1 MTETE
6 TIGLNRELAPISDGA
21 WARVEQEARDV
32 LRLHLAAR
40 RLVDFEGPLGW
51 DHSAIDLGRV
61 EPLATHAN
69 SGASFRRR
77 VVRPLVELRVTFEL
91 ERRELERIDRGAAS
105 VDLDALRDA
114 ARLFA
119 AAEDSALF
127 EGNDAAGLP
136 GLLSAAAN
144 PGVTVPPDPTL
155 LPGAVGEA
163 LEQLRQAGVGGPYGV
178 ALGPNAFAALSTT
191 VGAGGYPVMKH
202 LQQLIDRPVV
212 WAPSLSGGLALSL
225 RGGDFKFICG
235 RDAAIG
241 YLSHDEKQ
249 VRLYLEESFSA
260 ELIGPEAAVP
270 LLAMEDAEKRLAR
283 ARVQNIGRAS

>member
-1 MTETE
+1 MTDS
-6 TIGLNRELAPISDGA
+6 TIGLNRELAPVSDGA
-21 WARVEQEARDV
+21 WARIEREARDV

-61 EPLATHAN
+61 EPLAARES
-69 SGASFRRR
+69 SGASFRLR

-91 ERRELERIDRGAAS
+91 ERRELERIDRGAGS
-105 VDLDALRDA
+105 VDLDSLRDA
-114 ARLFA
+114 ARQFA
-119 AAEDSALF
+119 AAEDTALF
-127 EGNDAAGLP
+127 EGHEAAGLP
-136 GLLSAAAN
+136 GLISDAAN
-144 PGVTVPPDPTL
+144 PGVTLPTDPTR
-155 LPGAVGEA
+155 LPGAVGQA
-163 LEQLRQAGVGGPYGV
+163 LEELRQAGVGGPYGV
-178 ALGPNAFAALSTT
+178 ALGPAAFAALSRT

-212 WAPSLSGGLALSL
+212 WAPSLSGGIAVSL
-225 RGGDFKFICG
+225 RGGDFKLICG

-241 YLSHDEKQ
+241 YLSHDEKT

-270 LLAMEDAEKRLAR
+270 LLASEEADERFAQT
-283 ARVQNIGRAS
+283 RVETLGRAS

>member
-1 MTETE
+1 M
-6 TIGLNRELAPISDGA
+6 IGLNRELAPISERG
-21 WARVEQEARDV
+21 WERIEQEAREV

-51 DHSAIDLGRV
+51 EHSVVDLGRV
-61 EPLATHAN
+61 EPVRGFAR
-69 SGASFRRR
+69 SGASFTRR
-77 VVRPLVELRVTFEL
+77 VVRPLVELRVAFEL

-105 VDLDALRDA
+105 VDLDPLRDA

-127 EGNDAAGLP
+127 DGHDDAGIP
-136 GLLSAAAN
+136 GLIAGAAN
-144 PGVTVPPDPTL
+144 PGVA
-155 LPGAVGEA
+155 LPVEPAELPLAVSEA

-178 ALGPNAFAALSTT
+178 ALGPGPFTALSRT

-212 WAPSLSGGLALSL
+212 WAPSLSGGVALSL
-225 RGGDFKFICG
+225 RGGDFKMICG

-260 ELIGPEAAVP
+260 ELLGPEAAVP
-270 LLAMEDAEKRLAR
+270 LLSAEDGVERLAL
-283 ARVQNIGRAS
+283 ARVEKTGRAS